1 MNFVFLEM
9 TSNSTYF
16 ENSRHY
22 YFEIPFFSSYCS
34 LGIHNCQCDRDVC
47 TLNDVL
53 KLDFLVSPSWCH
65 FASHYLSKIFL
76 CGIFMCVQIYRTF
89 LNKGAINILMT
100 RDSIFNI
107 LSILYMW
114 LPSILGSRV
123 DPSGSQNVS
132 LTLTMTNGSKDTL
145 GNKNSVPKVNG
156 SSLAATLS

>member
-1 MNFVFLEM
+1 MVIFLSRANSIFCHICSILALSASKYMRNFVFLEM

-53 KLDFLVSPSWCH
+53 KLDFLVSPPWCH

-114 LPSILGSRV
+114 LPSVVESIPLVLKMYR
-123 DPSGSQNVS
+123 
-132 LTLTMTNGSKDTL
+132 
-145 GNKNSVPKVNG
+145 
-156 SSLAATLS
+156 